1 MRIGVNSV
9 VLDASAIIAFLLQ
22 EPGAAIV
29 GEYLTDGIASA
40 VNIAEVVTRLSDLDM
55 GDVQI
60 RRSMSVLG
68 LEIRPFDLE
77 AAYAVAVMR
86 AKTRN
91 KGLSLGDRAC
101 LALANQ
107 LGVPALTADRV
118 WAELDIDVEIQLIRP

>member
-1 MRIGVNSV
+1 MNSV
-9 VLDASAIIAFLLQ
+9 VLDASAIIAFLRQ

-29 GEYLTDGIASA
+29 GEYLTDGMASA
-40 VNIAEVVTRLSDLDM
+40 VNIAEVGTRLSDLDM
-55 GDVQI
+55 GGAQI
-60 RRSMSVLG
+60 RRSISVLG
-68 LEIRPFDLE
+68 LEIKPFDLE

-107 LGVPALTADRV
+107 LGIPALTADRV
-118 WAELDIDVEIQLIRP
+118 WAELDIDVDIQLIRP

>member
-1 MRIGVNSV
+1 MNSV
-9 VLDASAIIAFLLQ
+9 VLDASAIIAFLRQ

-29 GEYLTDGIASA
+29 GEYLTDGMASA
-40 VNIAEVVTRLSDLDM
+40 VNIAEVGTRLSDLDM
-55 GDVQI
+55 GDAQI
-60 RRSMSVLG
+60 RRSISVLG
-68 LEIRPFDLE
+68 LEIKPFDLE
-77 AAYAVAVMR
+77 AAYAVAMMR

-118 WAELDIDVEIQLIRP
+118 WAELDIDVDIQLIRP

>member
-1 MRIGVNSV
+1 VNSV

-40 VNIAEVVTRLSDLDM
+40 VNIAEVGARLSDLDM

-107 LGVPALTADRV
+107 LSVPALTADRV

>member
-1 MRIGVNSV
+1 MNSV

-40 VNIAEVVTRLSDLDM
+40 VNIAEVGARLSDLDM

-107 LGVPALTADRV
+107 LSVPALTADRV

>member
-1 MRIGVNSV
+1 MNSV

-40 VNIAEVVTRLSDLDM
+40 VNIAEVGTRLSDLDM

>member
-1 MRIGVNSV
+1 MNSV

-40 VNIAEVVTRLSDLDM
+40 VNIAEVGTRLSDLDM

-107 LGVPALTADRV
+107 LSVPALTADRV

>member
-1 MRIGVNSV
+1 MNSV

-40 VNIAEVVTRLSDLDM
+40 VNIAEVGARLSDLDM

>member
-1 MRIGVNSV
+1 MNSV

>member
-1 MRIGVNSV
+1 MNSV

-107 LGVPALTADRV
+107 LSVPALTADRV

>member
-1 MRIGVNSV
+1 MNSV

-40 VNIAEVVTRLSDLDM
+40 VNIAEVGARLSDLDM

-107 LGVPALTADRV
+107 LGVPAVTADRV

>member
-1 MRIGVNSV
+1 MNSV
-9 VLDASAIIAFLLQ
+9 VLDASAIIAFLRQ

-29 GEYLTDGIASA
+29 GEYLTDGMASA
-40 VNIAEVVTRLSDLDM
+40 VNIAEVGTRLSDLDM
-55 GDVQI
+55 GDAQI

-68 LEIRPFDLE
+68 LEIKPFDLE
-77 AAYAVAVMR
+77 AAYAVAMMR

-107 LGVPALTADRV
+107 RGIPALTADRV
-118 WAELDIDVEIQLIRP
+118 WAELDIDVDIQLIRP

>member
-1 MRIGVNSV
+1 VNSV

>member
-1 MRIGVNSV
+1 VNSV

-40 VNIAEVVTRLSDLDM
+40 VNIAEVGTRLSDLDM